1 MLLIVQNDPEV
12 PAGAYAYYL
21 KERRVP
27 FRLMRPFA
35 GEELPP
41 AGEAAAVVV
50 LGGAMGVHDT
60 AGHPFL
66 IGVKGFIG
74 EAVAA
79 GVPYLGICL
88 GGQLLADVLGAP
100 VTPGANG
107 EKGTLTVTLTPEGS
121 RDPLFAGIS
130 SPFVTFQWHNDTFA
144 IPAGGTLLASSP
156 DCPHQAFRV
165 GERAWGLQFHPEA
178 TREVVATWARWGNE
192 TAPPTDRFVAE
203 FAASESAFRHASRR
217 LLVNFLRIAGLV

>member
-12 PAGAYAYYL
+12 PAGAYAYHL
-21 KERRVP
+21 KEMRVP

-41 AGEAAAVVV
+41 AGEATAAVV

-60 AGHPFL
+60 ASHPFL
-66 IGVKGFIG
+66 ADVKGFIG
-74 EAVAA
+74 EAVRA
-79 GVPYLGICL
+79 GLPFLGICL

-107 EKGTLTVTLTPEGS
+107 EKGTLSVTLTPEGEH
-121 RDPLFAGIS
+121 DLLFAGIP

-156 DCPHQAFRV
+156 VCPHQAFRA

-178 TREVVATWARWGNE
+178 TREIVAAWARWSSD
-192 TAPPTDRFVAE
+192 TAPRADRFVAE
-203 FAASESAFRHASRR
+203 FADAEPVFRDASRR
-217 LLVNFLRIAGLV
+217 LLINFLRLAGLA